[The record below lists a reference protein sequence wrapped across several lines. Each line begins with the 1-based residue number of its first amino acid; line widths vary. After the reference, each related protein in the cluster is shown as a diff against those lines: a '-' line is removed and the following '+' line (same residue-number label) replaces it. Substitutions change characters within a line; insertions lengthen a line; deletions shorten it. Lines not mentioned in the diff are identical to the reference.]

1 MTLNASLGPVG
12 QRITKKLTQG
22 FAPSRLQ
29 VIDESHHHAGHA
41 GAAGGAGHFRVRL
54 RSEALRGLT
63 VIACHRQVYAAL
75 ATMMP
80 NDIHAVSI
88 DACAP
93 TATAAMPG
101 SKRRAAT

>member
-1 MTLNASLGPVG
+1 MTDRPARIRSL
-12 QRITKKLTQG
+12 LEAA
-22 FAPSRLQ
+22 FAPTELQIIDDSR
-29 VIDESHHHAGHA
+29 HHAGHA

-93 TATAAMPG
+93 TATAPND
-101 SKRRAAT
+101 